1 MTCQHGFDEAN
12 CPICRMSDHTKPQKF
27 IQKEKVTKVHPLN
40 QHGQFLKQYFE
51 QKEQELK
58 ELQNEKKSQ
67 DNHKSVELRS
77 KTSFSPTPSL
87 NKVPSF
93 KNKMFFKR
101 LNEIKPNSLSKFNL
115 SQKVSLESS
124 EWKFGED
131 SEEPLTSDFEK
142 NKEKDK
148 L

>member
-12 CPICRMSDHTKPQKF
+12 CPICRMSDHTKPKKF

-40 QHGQFLKQYFE
+40 QHGQFLKQYFK
-51 QKEQELK
+51 QKEEELK

-77 KTSFSPTPSL
+77 KASFSPTPSL
-87 NKVPSF
+87 NKLPSF

-115 SQKVSLESS
+115 SQRVSLESS